1 MCENHMVLPWADDEP
16 VEEVKEMDPD
26 EWRELFGESDRKARE
41 ITDDIMTEF
50 DAIIDIIKKHE

>member
-1 MCENHMVLPWADDEP
+1 MVLPWADDEP